1 MNKRVSFAMMLL
13 LVFVIG
19 TLAACSGSAPSE
31 IRMSETSLSLT
42 AGSSASLSV
51 TDAAGNA
58 VSPLTWTS
66 ADDNIVSVD
75 GGTVKAKAAGST
87 VIQAAAE
94 SGKTCTCNV
103 TVTEKE
109 ITKLALDHSTAS
121 VESGKTIQLSATF
134 TPTDATDTNLTWS
147 SSDDSVAVVNSE
159 GYVTGVKEGVAN
171 IVCTAKSGVEAS
183 CTVTV
188 KGSSSSSSSQ
198 SSSNSSN
205 NSSNN
210 NNNVVNNTPKPA
222 NNAPYGHF
230 APSYVYSASDFVF
243 PDSSSRQLTR
253 SEITSVLYSMTGSPI
268 SGSFAQD
275 AINEIY
281 ARNGYC
287 FRDEKIRNYYEAQPW
302 YYADESFTT
311 SDFNSIESYNIN
323 LLLEYT

>member
-1 MNKRVSFAMMLL
+1 MNKRISVAALFLL
-13 LVFVIG
+13 IFMIG
-19 TLAACSGSAPSE
+19 LLTACTGSTAVE
-31 IRMSETSLSLT
+31 IKMSETSLSLT
-42 AGSSASLSV
+42 AGSSANLSV
-51 TDAAGNA
+51 TDPAGNA
-58 VSPLTWTS
+58 VSPLTWTTS
-66 ADDNIVSVD
+66 DENIASVES
-75 GGTVKAKAAGST
+75 GTVKAKAAGSA
-87 VIQAAAE
+87 VIQATAE

-121 VESGKTIQLSATF
+121 VDSGKTIQLSATF

-147 SSDDSVAVVNSE
+147 SSDESVAVVNSE

-171 IVCTAKSGVEAS
+171 IVCKAPNGVEAS

-188 KGSSSSSSSQ
+188 KGTSSSSQ
-198 SSSNSSN
+198 SSSDSG
-205 NSSNN
+205 NN
-210 NNNVVNNTPKPA
+210 NNNNNNNSNNTPKPA
-222 NNAPYGHF
+222 VNAPYGHF

-243 PDSSSRQLTR
+243 PESSSRQLTR

-311 SDFNSIESYNIN
+311 SDFNSIENYNIN